1 MKHQTRCGSVAI
13 FLALATGET
22 PTAFAQGSLTPPGP
36 PAATMKSLAQIEPR
50 EPISS
55 VPYTIGTPGSYYL
68 TTNLS
73 TAGSNGITIASSDVT
88 LDLNGFTISS
98 TASSAANGGSA
109 ILLGDGISDITIE
122 HGHIQSGVTTNSSGV
137 FSGPGFTDGIN
148 FAGNGPMN
156 VRVADVSVTGCLN
169 DGIYVIAYPDNSSLV
184 ESCTVQLAGG
194 IGIAAVN
201 VRNCVALAC
210 YSHAIFCSTVADS
223 EGQSIGSGAGIYAQS
238 TAQNCYG
245 YSNSALAP
253 PLINPAP
260 GLEVGGVAQNCYGYG
275 NAGGNGLSAGTALN
289 CYGISSGDGDGL
301 SASSLAS
308 NCSGTSSTGTGLY
321 VEGGNAQNSQGFSYE
336 GDGLVAYASAE
347 NCLGQSNGN
356 QTGLSARIASFC
368 EAISYPNGT
377 AIQATVA
384 TGCYAL
390 IGTNAIV
397 NQYNMP

>member
-1 MKHQTRCGSVAI
+1 
-13 FLALATGET
+13 
-22 PTAFAQGSLTPPGP
+22 
-36 PAATMKSLAQIEPR
+36 
-50 EPISS
+50 
-55 VPYTIGTPGSYYL
+55 
-68 TTNLS
+68 
-73 TAGSNGITIASSDVT
+73 
-88 LDLNGFTISS
+88 
-98 TASSAANGGSA
+98 
-109 ILLGDGISDITIE
+109 
-122 HGHIQSGVTTNSSGV
+122 
-137 FSGPGFTDGIN
+137 
-148 FAGNGPMN
+148 MN

>member
-1 MKHQTRCGSVAI
+1 
-13 FLALATGET
+13 
-22 PTAFAQGSLTPPGP
+22 
-36 PAATMKSLAQIEPR
+36 MKSLAQIEPR

-55 VPYTIGTPGSYYL
+55 APYTIGAPGSYYL

-73 TAGSNGITIASSDVT
+73 TAGSNAITIASSDVT

-184 ESCTVQLAGG
+184 ESCMVQLAGG

-260 GLEVGGVAQNCYGYG
+260 GIEVGGVAQNCYGYG

-347 NCLGQSNGN
+347 NCLGQSNGS